1 METVVTLA
9 AVFVAGT
16 IFSHLASWVRYHF
29 QIRKI
34 PLAHDLG
41 LLDRIFTRKANQE
54 FFADFKNLTRKGL
67 AKVNI
72 PPLD

>member
-1 METVVTLA
+1 METIVTLA

-16 IFSHLASWVRYHF
+16 LLSHLARWVRYHF
-29 QIRKI
+29 KIRRI
-34 PLAHDLG
+34 PLAHDLS

-67 AKVNI
+67 AKVDT